1 MSAIRVSGSGN
12 KIVIRT
18 KRQTRSGVHQGGM
31 IALLRLTNFPQPL
44 NYTEASLRSALVR
57 KCRLAP
63 DQLVSFSLVRRSVDA
78 RDKSDVHFVLSVD
91 LEVRN
96 EAAVLKR
103 CRFLT
108 PAPVQ
113 EPVSLPPSRLER
125 RPLVVGA
132 GPAGLFAALTLA
144 RAGARP
150 ILIERGKPVEQR
162 TSDVAAF
169 EAGGSLNPESNV
181 QFGEGGA
188 GAFSDGKLT
197 CGIHSPHIRS
207 VLETFVAHGAPE
219 EILIDQKPHIGTD
232 RLRGVVASIRQG
244 ILSLG
249 GDVRFETRLERLILR
264 QGRVAGAIVLAGG
277 AEEEILTD
285 CLLLCVGHSA
295 RDTARALYSQGV
307 AMGPKPFAAGVRI
320 EHPREMI
327 DRSQYGSFAGHPA
340 LGPASYK
347 LNARTPDGRGVYTF
361 CMCPGGRVI
370 SAASEPG
377 GIVTNGMSLH
387 ARQDRNSNAALLVGV
402 RPEDFGSEHPLAGF
416 DFQRKIEEAAFLAA
430 GKTYRAPAQRVG
442 DFLADRETSSFGEVQ
457 PSLLPGVTPCDLRS
471 VLPAFITDNLKLALP
486 VLDRQLKGFALPD
499 AVLTGPE
506 TRSSSPVRLPR
517 TTSGEAENV
526 AGLYPVGE
534 GAGYAGGI
542 VSAAVDGITA
552 ALHVL
557 ESGASASI

>member
-1 MSAIRVSGSGN
+1 MPCCD
-12 KIVIRT
+12 
-18 KRQTRSGVHQGGM
+18 
-31 IALLRLTNFPQPL
+31 FPQPL
-44 NYTEASLRSALVR
+44 NYTEASLRSAVVR

-63 DQLVSFSLVRRSVDA
+63 DQLVSLTLVRRSVDA

-162 TSDVAAF
+162 TSDVVAF

-232 RLRGVVASIRQG
+232 RLRGVVASIRRE

-249 GDVRFETRLERLILR
+249 GDVRFGTRLERLILR

-277 AEEEILTD
+277 TEEEILTD
-285 CLLLCVGHSA
+285 HLLLCVGHSA

-307 AMGPKPFAAGVRI
+307 AMTPKPFAAGVRI
-320 EHPREMI
+320 EHPRQMI

-347 LNARTPDGRGVYTF
+347 LNCRTPDGRGVYTF

-402 RPEDFGSEHPLAGF
+402 RPEDFGSGHPLAGF

-442 DFLADRETSSFGEVQ
+442 DFLNDRETKSFGEVQ

-517 TTSGEAENV
+517 TASGEAENV
-526 AGLYPVGE
+526 PGLYPVGE

-557 ESGASASI
+557 ESGASTSI